1 MFSLSAPDLCIYN
14 ENSLNSPFVRA
25 GQPDRSV
32 RKTGCTNL
40 KDEFYSSPLSF
51 FEKKKKKKKRVQVS
65 EWLFFNVLQHNPI
78 KMTHSLYRLAGL
90 DGQLWQMESTLS
102 YVTLP

>member
-25 GQPDRSV
+25 GQPDQSV
-32 RKTGCTNL
+32 RKTESTNL

-51 FEKKKKKKKRVQVS
+51 FEKKKKKNVYKFRSGYFSMFCSTTRSKWRIRFTDWPV
-65 EWLFFNVLQHNPI
+65 WL
-78 KMTHSLYRLAGL
+78 A
-90 DGQLWQMESTLS
+90 S
-102 YVTLP
+102 YGKWKAP